1 MSKRNPKL
9 PLSEARLAA
18 NRANAQNSTG
28 PRTPA
33 GKLRSAANATQH
45 GFAGTN
51 FAVVRLEDPFEIDR
65 LKTDLVTTYQPIN
78 SQEMFAIECM
88 ALAQYSIFRSYRLE
102 SGLCTAALN
111 EALDP
116 RSDKMLITMTPD
128 MIGGNGGPNGPEAA
142 AITRAQNRNYGLG
155 EGFNRHT
162 QGSTTWPLF
171 LRYQAQAERNY
182 RRAKEDLLQLIAM
195 RDQLAVLQQVCE
207 QAPADPDPLLTPH
220 ELSPVEFPLTPPFR
234 NEPTAAPSDPT
245 ET

>member
-1 MSKRNPKL
+1 MSTQEL

-18 NRANAQNSTG
+18 NRANAQKSTG
-28 PRTPA
+28 PRTPE
-33 GKLRSAANATQH
+33 GKARSAANSIKH
-45 GFAGTN
+45 GFAGSH
-51 FAVVRLEDPFEIDR
+51 FAVIRLEDPGEID
-65 LKTDLVTTYQPIN
+65 KFKEDLVATYHPIN
-78 SQEMFAIECM
+78 SQEMFAIESM
-88 ALAQYSIFRSYRLE
+88 AIAQQSMRRASRLE
-102 SGLCTAALN
+102 SGLFTTCLN
-111 EALDP
+111 DAFDP
-116 RSDKMLITMTPD
+116 RSDKMLRTLVPD
-128 MIGGNGGPNGPEAA
+128 MIAKTDSRSDVERCN
-142 AITRAQNRNYGLG
+142 ITRAQNRNYGLG